1 MIDFHTHILPNIDNG
16 SRNIEETFNLI
27 KEAKEA
33 GFEGIVLTSHYK
45 EGYYETD
52 TPEREMWVNAITENL
67 RAKGIDIKI
76 YFLLFIIYAIIGWC
90 MEVICKLI
98 QYKKFVDRGFLIG
111 PYCPIYGVGAL
122 LITLFLNKY
131 TQDPVVLFVMAVV
144 VCGVLEYLTSYFME
158 KIYHARWWDY
168 SSKKFNINGR
178 ICLSNLIAFG
188 ILGMF
193 IMYISNPFLMGQL
206 EKLTPLSL
214 NIIFWIILVIFLA
227 DNIVS
232 GIINNSIK
240 ITTKQLGE
248 KMDNTEEI
256 TKKVREILQ
265 KKSALH
271 RRLINAYPKIQAVKV
286 KIKEKTRKIKEQIEE
301 QKEDIKDKI
310 DELKSDNKK

>member
-1 MIDFHTHILPNIDNG
+1 MQI
-16 SRNIEETFNLI
+16 
-27 KEAKEA
+27 
-33 GFEGIVLTSHYK
+33 Y
-45 EGYYETD
+45 
-52 TPEREMWVNAITENL
+52 
-67 RAKGIDIKI
+67 GIDIKI
-76 YFLLFIIYAIIGWC
+76 YFLLFIIYAVIGWC

-98 QYKKFVDRGFLIG
+98 QYKRFIDRGFLIG

-122 LITLFLNKY
+122 LITFLLNKY

-144 VCGVLEYLTSYFME
+144 VCGILEYLTSYFME

-168 SSKKFNINGR
+168 SNKKFNINGR

-193 IMYISNPFLMGQL
+193 IMYISNPFLIGQL
-206 EKLTPLSL
+206 ERLTTTWL
-214 NIIFWIILVIFLA
+214 NIAFWTILAIFVT
-227 DNIVS
+227 DNILS

-240 ITTKQLGE
+240 TTTKQLGE
-248 KMDNTEEI
+248 RMDNTEEI
-256 TKKVREILQ
+256 TRKVREILQ

-271 RRLINAYPKIQAVKV
+271 RRLINAYPKIQAVKI

-310 DELKSDNKK
+310 DEIKTDKK

>member
-1 MIDFHTHILPNIDNG
+1 MQI
-16 SRNIEETFNLI
+16 
-27 KEAKEA
+27 
-33 GFEGIVLTSHYK
+33 Y
-45 EGYYETD
+45 
-52 TPEREMWVNAITENL
+52 
-67 RAKGIDIKI
+67 GIDIKI

-193 IMYISNPFLMGQL
+193 LAVPVIAVLKIFVEDYVNF
-206 EKLTPLSL
+206 KLKSKKYKMSQK
-214 NIIFWIILVIFLA
+214 
-227 DNIVS
+227 DNIF
-232 GIINNSIK
+232 
-240 ITTKQLGE
+240 
-248 KMDNTEEI
+248 
-256 TKKVREILQ
+256 
-265 KKSALH
+265 
-271 RRLINAYPKIQAVKV
+271 
-286 KIKEKTRKIKEQIEE
+286 
-301 QKEDIKDKI
+301 
-310 DELKSDNKK
+310 